1 MLVLG
6 IDVAV
11 LIALGVLLTLMACV
25 MARALR
31 MDQWQGEICIC
42 SVFLVSFVYTIAYIV
57 MALVLDRLV

>member
-1 MLVLG
+1 MFVLG

-11 LIALGVLLTLMACV
+11 FIALGVLLTLVACV

-42 SVFLVSFVYTIAYIV
+42 SVFLASFVYTIVYIV
-57 MALVLDRLV
+57 MAVVLDKLV